1 MRRIKFFEVEQT
13 PKRIH
18 IGLRMIKTVVAV
30 FFCALFGWLRGEPAF
45 FSMIAAVACMQNTTD
60 QTVETALNQVIGT
73 VIGALFGLA
82 AVYIELLAGLQR
94 QQLMPVYYLIVS
106 AMLIPVILTTLL
118 IKKPSISAFVCVVFL
133 SVAVMQI
140 GAVHPWIYALQ
151 RTFDIFMG
159 VVAAFVINLVL
170 PNHIKK
176 VKKEEN
182 SDHEV

>member
-18 IGLRMIKTVVAV
+18 IGLRMIKTVIAV
-30 FFCALFGWLRGEPAF
+30 FLCALIGWLRGEPAF

-60 QTVETALNQVIGT
+60 QTVETALNQVLGT

-82 AVYIELLAGLQR
+82 AVYIELLAGLQQ

-106 AMLIPVILTTLL
+106 VMLIPVIITTLL
-118 IKKPSISAFVCVVFL
+118 IKKPSISAFVCIVFL
-133 SVAVMQI
+133 SVAVTQI
-140 GAVHPWIYALQ
+140 GSSHPWIYALE

-159 VVAAFVINLVL
+159 VVVAFLINLVL
-170 PNHIKK
+170 PNHVSKA
-176 VKKEEN
+176 KKERETE
-182 SDHEV
+182 DEV